1 MTVKFNRDSFSCSFS
16 SGRTLSSHYLLLTTP
31 RRKTESSNILLKPN
45 FATPKQKKLDN
56 LSGNKRTRS
65 YSLRFQK
72 KHNIGILSGTRTLM
86 RYLSRILPR
95 RECGVTFLRSCLSL
109 GPIRIF
115 GSQCLNVW
123 LKQFLLRNQAT
134 VCNILF
140 QESNCTSS
148 VMKCVMTS
156 LSRCTTRVESTFTS
170 QRRYAKASL
179 QDVEEILP
187 FQTCCDVLVPML
199 NILKSTSGVLMFCND
214 LHEAKGDSEDES
226 FKAYACSCIF
236 SIFLQKLQ
244 KKMKIEEL
252 RTKSGN
258 IYYNFSKLISFDKIW
273 RLQEYIE
280 GPLCQYFSVNR
291 INFCICDHNK
301 NQLFKVV
308 RDGKNHEQKIISY
321 ESDKGIAN
329 SVAKDGIPIV
339 ENEANDTKKFLAE
352 LDDPKGKYYKFNQP
366 ASQVSIL
373 SVPVYKSSKSSISS
387 NCLGR
392 ICSCSYSAL
401 DALKLINKDNGTPFD
416 ENDLEE
422 AKEFCYSLGDIITV
436 VSKAETLMSF
446 KNYLGSLEQSLGEAS
461 NEMQSNW
468 RYIKSLKENMK
479 SMDSYLK
486 GVLRQSE

>member
-1 MTVKFNRDSFSCSFS
+1 MTVKFNRDSSSCSFS
-16 SGRTLSSHYLLLTTP
+16 SGRTLSSHYLPLTTP
-31 RRKTESSNILLKPN
+31 RRKTKSSNILLKPN
-45 FATPKQKKLDN
+45 FATPKQKNLDN
-56 LSGNKRTRS
+56 LPGNKRTRS

-72 KHNIGILSGTRTLM
+72 DHNIGILSGFQNINEILKQDLTTKEARG
-86 RYLSRILPR
+86 YLSKIL
-95 RECGVTFLRSCLSL
+95 TLTRSEQDIWVSML
-109 GPIRIF
+109 
-115 GSQCLNVW
+115 QCLAKIVFTKKPNDCMEYLVSRDPKRSADH
-123 LKQFLLRNQAT
+123 L
-134 VCNILF
+134 IL
-140 QESNCTSS
+140 SS
-148 VMKCVMTS
+148 
-156 LSRCTTRVESTFTS
+156 
-170 QRRYAKASL
+170 YAKASL
-179 QDVEEILP
+179 QDVEEVFP
-187 FQTCCDVLVPML
+187 FQTCCDLLGPML
-199 NILKSTSGVLMFCND
+199 NILRSTAGVLMFCND
-214 LHEAKGDSEDES
+214 LHEVKGDSEDES

-252 RTKSGN
+252 RAKSGN
-258 IYYNFSKLISFDKIW
+258 IYYNFSKLISFDEIW

-280 GPLCQYFSVNR
+280 GSLCQYFSVNR
-291 INFCICDHNK
+291 INFWICDHIK

-373 SVPVYKSSKSSISS
+373 SVPVYKSSESSISS

-392 ICSCSYSAL
+392 ICSCSNSAL
-401 DALKLINKDNGTPFD
+401 SVLQLINKDNGTPFD
-416 ENDLEE
+416 ENGLEE

-436 VSKAETLMSF
+436 VSKADTLMSI

-461 NEMQSNW
+461 NEMQSNE

-479 SMDSYLK
+479 SMNSYLK